1 MFAEYKQFEISRS
14 SDINFKLLSMRD
26 TGDLV
31 RFRLFEHIA
40 IVHLFITQWIP
51 HMNILIIV
59 GNIAT
64 EVREALQ

>member
-1 MFAEYKQFEISRS
+1 
-14 SDINFKLLSMRD
+14 MRD